1 MTCEKRWDE
10 MGRAEVRWEGFT
22 WFEMRWSVECEVQG
36 VKSAVSSVKIVFAS
50 SCIATWS
57 HAGHVLGQQQRNKF
71 AQSTLARRTAHANS
85 IDEKGL
91 IVKSKATSCGYYW
104 YGLYALLGSRIS
116 SFVLWKGHDQHEQ
129 LAGSLTL
136 TLWPYSHVD
145 CLGALATKEL

>member
-1 MTCEKRWDE
+1 M
-10 MGRAEVRWEGFT
+10 
-22 WFEMRWSVECEVQG
+22 QG

-91 IVKSKATSCGYYW
+91 IVKSKATSCGYY
-104 YGLYALLGSRIS
+104 
-116 SFVLWKGHDQHEQ
+116 
-129 LAGSLTL
+129 
-136 TLWPYSHVD
+136 
-145 CLGALATKEL
+145 